1 MTVTHLCDKGEGCR
15 FLCWWGHGQLMV
27 YDSLFCLQL
36 TFTVTNFSCFSASF
50 LQPNS
55 TLSFWKQSKKIKI
68 SPSFFFFL
76 NYCLFCTFVSNC
88 SSERE
93 VAAPVCLL
101 GWRRFCLPDSQVGV
115 AEVEGWVLCQWGSCV
130 NPLGHSG
137 LWRFCGLPRLLS
149 VWTVVVALGILSVTV
164 FKLIFP
170 YAW

>member
-1 MTVTHLCDKGEGCR
+1 MTRVKAVGFCAGEDLASYMTE
-15 FLCWWGHGQLMV
+15 FILPSAYLHSNKLFV
-27 YDSLFCLQL
+27 LFCFFSTAKLYLVLLEAIKENKNL
-36 TFTVTNFSCFSASF
+36 TKF
-50 LQPNS
+50 
-55 TLSFWKQSKKIKI
+55 
-68 SPSFFFFL
+68 FFFFL
-76 NYCLFCTFVSNC
+76 NYCLFCTFFSNC

-93 VAAPVCLL
+93 VAAPVCHL

-149 VWTVVVALGILSVTV
+149 VWTVVMVLGILSVTV

-170 YAW
+170 YAC